1 MGFQNI
7 RRSPPL
13 VKNQKSAQAMLK
25 TSLSLVF
32 CFLAF
37 SALAQV
43 QLGFAVGM
51 STTAVDPS
59 DLIITDQFG
68 ADALVLKL
76 ESANYGVH
84 GGLVLRIPIKK
95 FFLQPQ
101 VFFHSNSADF
111 RVTDLN
117 GGPDRLL
124 RESYQNLNIPFLLG
138 YKLGPL
144 RLQAGPV
151 GHVFLHCNSQLDQ
164 IEGYEKIFEPLTY
177 GWQAGLGLDI
187 WKLFIDLNYEGNLS
201 NFGDHIHVFGAK
213 FAFDERPN
221 RFVASVGFF
230 F

>member
-1 MGFQNI
+1 M
-7 RRSPPL
+7 L
-13 VKNQKSAQAMLK
+13 VKFKKSAQPMQK
-25 TSLSLVF
+25 TFLSFILF
-32 CFLAF
+32 FLSF
-37 SALAQV
+37 SAFAQV

-51 STTAVDPS
+51 STTAIDPS
-59 DLIITDQFG
+59 DLVITDKTG
-68 ADALVLKL
+68 AESLILKL

-84 GGLVLRIPIKK
+84 AGLVLRIPIKK
-95 FFLQPQ
+95 FFLQPE

-111 RVTDLN
+111 RVTDLK

-124 RESYQNLNIPFLLG
+124 RESYQNLDIPFLFG

-164 IEGYEKIFEPLTY
+164 IEGYEKIFESLTY

-187 WKLFIDLNYEGNLS
+187 WKLFIDMNYEGNLS
-201 NFGDHIHVFGAK
+201 NFGDHIHVFGSK
-213 FAFDERPN
+213 FAFDQRPN